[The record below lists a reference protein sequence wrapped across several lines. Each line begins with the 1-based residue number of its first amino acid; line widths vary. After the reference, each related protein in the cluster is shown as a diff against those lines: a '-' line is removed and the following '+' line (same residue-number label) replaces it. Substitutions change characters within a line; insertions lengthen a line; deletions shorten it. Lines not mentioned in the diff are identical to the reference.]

1 MPTKLSKALWSL
13 AILFII
19 VTTVVFSFG
28 IMLVGAAL
36 ASLYGIYKYYFGK
49 KPSSKFKQR
58 PQEYMFGEVIDI
70 KAEVIDQTLLDKT
83 PYRK

>member
-19 VTTVVFSFG
+19 GTTIVFSFG

-49 KPSSKFKQR
+49 KRSSKFKQR

-70 KAEVIDQTLLDKT
+70 KAEVMDQTLLDKA

>member
-13 AILFII
+13 AILFIV

-49 KPSSKFKQR
+49 KRSSKFKQR

-70 KAEVIDQTLLDKT
+70 KAEVIDQTLLDKA
-83 PYRK
+83 PYRN